1 MVLST
6 RRSTLWIS
14 RSLVLVPLR
23 YLAFSQ
29 NTQILSNTL
38 LCVVT
43 GCHIADLRLLVSPF
57 CSTWITD
64 WDSFFRSLFKVKIL
78 RNFLWYEIRSISP
91 SFKVFAILRIPSSL
105 RITAAFRSVFH
116 DSRSFRETTSPVS
129 SFTVDYT
136 FVYSLTFV
144 FFGAFLRTSCC
155 SLGVHERWSVDSRC
169 NIWQAIIIQDS
180 LTQRF
185 NYKLLSS
192 SSRTSRMTISLHK
205 LLFQLSPNLR
215 QNACLFNKR

>member
-1 MVLST
+1 MLLST
-6 RRSTLWIS
+6 RRSTHWIS
-14 RSLVLVPLR
+14 ASLVLVPLR

-43 GCHIADLRLLVSPF
+43 GCHMADLRLLVSPF
-57 CSTWITD
+57 CSTWIKD

-116 DSRSFRETTSPVS
+116 DSRSLRETTSPVS

-144 FFGAFLRTSCC
+144 FFSAFLRTSFC

-169 NIWQAIIIQDS
+169 NIWQAIYHPGFIN
-180 LTQRF
+180 TAV
-185 NYKLLSS
+185 
-192 SSRTSRMTISLHK
+192 
-205 LLFQLSPNLR
+205 QL
-215 QNACLFNKR
+215 